1 MQLSSSLAEFLGTQ
15 NIPRTEVTKL
25 IWAYIKTN
33 GLQNP
38 QDKREILCDDRLEAL
53 FKRKKINMF
62 KMTKALSLLMK
73 KVDELQD
80 GKQAKVK
87 TPKTP
92 VVKSEKRVDEKK
104 RKVSDA
110 RDHNQIANSSAAKKK
125 EKKIKTDKDDAG
137 ADTKKPGKL
146 YTLSASLSALL
157 GGRSEESRFKA
168 TGLIWEHIKAN
179 NLQKESDKRMI
190 VCDAKMK
197 KVFGLDEVHM
207 FTMNKLLSPHF
218 LPK

>member
-1 MQLSSSLAEFLGTQ
+1 MQLSSSLASFLGTQ

-33 GLQNP
+33 DLQNP

-80 GKQAKVK
+80 GKQTKV
-87 TPKTP
+87 KTP
-92 VVKSEKRVDEKK
+92 VVKSEKSVAEKK
-104 RKVSDA
+104 RKVSDE
-110 RDHNQIANSSAAKKK
+110 RDNNQITNSSAAKKK
-125 EKKIKTDKDDAG
+125 EKKIKTEKDDAG
-137 ADTKKPGKL
+137 AATKKPGKL
-146 YTLSASLSALL
+146 YTLSPSLSALL
-157 GGRSEESRFKA
+157 GGRTEESRFKVS
-168 TGLIWEHIKAN
+168 GLIWEHIKEN

-218 LPK
+218 LTK